1 MHNLIEK
8 KYRTSINDRIGT
20 LREIVARHTRDNK
33 RVSYLGRCVCG
44 CGVQIKYLNV
54 DIMTLKH
61 EHTLVAMVTCCYA
74 HSYRSQLCFRK
85 P

>member
-33 RVSYLGRCVCG
+33 RVSYLGRGVGGGGGGSGCVCE
-44 CGVQIKYLNV
+44 CVQI
-54 DIMTLKH
+54 
-61 EHTLVAMVTCCYA
+61 
-74 HSYRSQLCFRK
+74 
-85 P
+85 

>member
-33 RVSYLGRCVCG
+33 RVSYLGRGVGGGGGSGCVCE
-44 CGVQIKYLNV
+44 CVQI
-54 DIMTLKH
+54 
-61 EHTLVAMVTCCYA
+61 
-74 HSYRSQLCFRK
+74 
-85 P
+85 